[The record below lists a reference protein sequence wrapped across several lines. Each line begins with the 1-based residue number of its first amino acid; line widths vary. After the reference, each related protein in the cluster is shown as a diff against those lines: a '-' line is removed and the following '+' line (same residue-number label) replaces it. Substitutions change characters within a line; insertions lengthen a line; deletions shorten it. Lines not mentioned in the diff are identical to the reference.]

1 MEADS
6 RFDLDATAVAFS
18 AVVGAAVAVAT
29 LFTRIP
35 VGIGYLNFGEVIIYT
50 GAFLFGGTVGGLS
63 GGIGAAAADVV
74 SGYVFFAPVTL
85 IAKGTE
91 GYVVGRLAGDSLK
104 SKAIAV
110 AVGAP
115 FMIVAYVLAV
125 AYLEGVPLALAKE
138 LPVDI
143 LQAVVGFAIAVPLT
157 KVLEDRIPELR

>member
-1 MEADS
+1 MQSKS
-6 RFDLDATAVAFS
+6 RFDLDASTVAFS
-18 AVVGAAVAVAT
+18 AVIGAAVAVAT

-35 VGIGYLNFGEVIIYT
+35 VGIGYLNFGEVFIYT
-50 GAFLFGGTVGGLS
+50 GAFLFGGTVGGLA

-85 IAKGTE
+85 VAKGIE
-91 GYVVGRLAGDSLK
+91 GYVVGEVAGESLR

-125 AYLEGVPLALAKE
+125 AYLEGFPLALGKE
-138 LPVDI
+138 LPIDI
-143 LQAVVGFAIAVPLT
+143 LQAAVGFALAVPLS